1 MKKLYIIYI
10 FLFSVVINQEFNTG
24 PYGTE
29 YFDIAGPFHVIDLN
43 NDNKVLG
50 DLNEDSKLNINDII
64 IIVGVI
70 LESIDLGDNAN
81 IADLNQDSV
90 INILDITLLIER
102 ILYPNSFIPEN
113 CWDFESE
120 WSGEDNYMFIHYD
133 PSNNNAVE
141 MWSDECPGN
150 ICPNGSDRLTLLE
163 KSEMNTHYFFLSS
176 GPNAEQD
183 IILIQQDFNQLIEEN
198 MTLELQ
204 EHWKTHLHFI
214 STKSNELNNW
224 ISNRIAG
231 TYAFSIDRLQ
241 RIKQAGY
248 LGNPAGFSGFYMNFL
263 AHEVTYHDYEWN
275 VLNEDESTYDEIT
288 VFEKEHYTGGWAS
301 TIETI
306 VGFPDLESLDNYSG
320 MSIELLRGC
329 PDANGNYSDQGCDDY
344 DRIARMFICNED
356 GSNCNEAARWIT
368 PFDRQPHHLTD
379 ISSFIS
385 MLKPGGNKMVK
396 FQESGWPNSLLTM
409 RFRFYH
415 GQDVTDT
422 PQSFQPM
429 WVGTIP
435 FNPDFDDNTPP
446 IVFDVPDDATK
457 VEFVS
462 YITGH
467 GWGCDGFN
475 CAEFCNSKHIFTVN
489 GGVYEF
495 ETSYPEADDNNYC
508 MELETI
514 IEGVVPNQWGTWGY
528 GRAGWCPGQDVHP
541 IITDITDYVLAGEEN
556 VMQYSACRESWNG
569 CVDPPVCPPNDCY
582 CPEIAVS
589 SYIIIW
595 R

>member
-1 MKKLYIIYI
+1 MICKYYSHYIVAF
-10 FLFSVVINQEFNTG
+10 FLLFIIRAQDFSDG
-24 PYGTE
+24 PYGINF
-29 YFDIAGPFHVIDLN
+29 FDIAGPFVIEDLG
-43 NDNKVLG
+43 VRQSG
-50 DLNEDSKLNINDII
+50 DLDGDRFINLKDVLLYTSYLDGEISFTDEEIIYADINQDTNIDIIDIILGIDKIFNFSPAIWSFEDSWIGGESYILIPSNTLWQQNVKLELLQNSPLNVHYIFLSNLDSNYDDMINLKAEFDII
-64 IIVGVI
+64 I
-70 LESIDLGDNAN
+70 
-81 IADLNQDSV
+81 
-90 INILDITLLIER
+90 
-102 ILYPNSFIPEN
+102 
-113 CWDFESE
+113 
-120 WSGEDNYMFIHYD
+120 
-133 PSNNNAVE
+133 
-141 MWSDECPGN
+141 
-150 ICPNGSDRLTLLE
+150 
-163 KSEMNTHYFFLSS
+163 
-176 GPNAEQD
+176 
-183 IILIQQDFNQLIEEN
+183 NQLAPALQN
-198 MTLELQ
+198 HWLE
-204 EHWKTHLHFI
+204 HLHFSAKKI
-214 STKSNELNNW
+214 SEYDSWLSEGLANRQALGINQFQLLQETGSLSNPDGFIGN
-224 ISNRIAG
+224 
-231 TYAFSIDRLQ
+231 
-241 RIKQAGY
+241 Y
-248 LGNPAGFSGFYMNFL
+248 LHYL
-263 AHEVTYHDYEWN
+263 AHEALFYNYEWN

-288 VFEKEHYTGGWAS
+288 VFEREHYTGGWAS

-306 VGFPDLESLDNYSG
+306 INFPDIEALDNYSG

-379 ISSFIS
+379 ISPFIS

-415 GQDVTDT
+415 GEDLTDT
-422 PQSFQPM
+422 PQIFQPM

-446 IVFDVPDDATK
+446 IVFEVPDDATK

-489 GGVYEF
+489 GGVHEF
-495 ETSYPEADDNNYC
+495 ETAYPEADDNNYC

-541 IITDITDYVLAGEEN
+541 IITDITDFISTGEEN

-569 CVDPPVCPPNDCY
+569 CVDPPICPPNDCY

>member
-1 MKKLYIIYI
+1 MFYNKYIVVLLLVFVIKAQD
-10 FLFSVVINQEFNTG
+10 FSSG
-24 PYGTE
+24 PYGIQF
-29 YFDIAGPFHVIDLN
+29 FDIAGPFIIEDLG
-43 NDNKVLG
+43 LRQSG
-50 DLNEDSKLNINDII
+50 DLDGDRFINLKDVLLYTSYLDGEISFSDEELNYADINQDLTIDII
-64 IIVGVI
+64 DI
-70 LESIDLGDNAN
+70 
-81 IADLNQDSV
+81 
-90 INILDITLLIER
+90 ILDIKKIFNFVPALWSFEDSWIGGESYILI
-102 ILYPNSFIPEN
+102 
-113 CWDFESE
+113 
-120 WSGEDNYMFIHYD
+120 
-133 PSNNNAVE
+133 PSN
-141 MWSDECPGN
+141 
-150 ICPNGSDRLTLLE
+150 TLWQQNVKLE
-163 KSEMNTHYFFLSS
+163 LLQNSPSNVHYIFLSNLDSNYDDMLNLKSEF
-176 GPNAEQD
+176 D
-183 IILIQQDFNQLIEEN
+183 IVLNQFSP
-198 MTLELQ
+198 ELKS
-204 EHWKTHLHFI
+204 HWLNHLHFSAKKI
-214 STKSNELNNW
+214 SEYDNWLSEGLANRQALVINQFQLLQEVGSLSNPDGFIGN
-224 ISNRIAG
+224 
-231 TYAFSIDRLQ
+231 
-241 RIKQAGY
+241 Y
-248 LGNPAGFSGFYMNFL
+248 LHYL
-263 AHEVTYHDYEWN
+263 AHEALFYDYEWN
-275 VLNEDESTYDEIT
+275 ALNEDQSTYDEVT

-306 VGFPDLESLDNYSG
+306 VEFPDLETLDNYSG

-344 DRIARMFICNED
+344 DRIARMFICDED

-379 ISSFIS
+379 ISPFIS

-415 GQDVTDT
+415 GDDLTDT
-422 PQSFQPM
+422 PQEFQPM

-435 FNPDFDDNTPP
+435 FNPDFDTNTPP
-446 IVFDVPDDATK
+446 IVFEVPDDATK

-475 CAEFCNSKHIFTVN
+475 CAEFCNSKHTFTVN

-495 ETSYPEADDNNYC
+495 ETSYPEADDNNHC

-514 IEGVVPNQWGTWGY
+514 IEGVIPNQWGTWGY

-541 IITDITDYVLAGEEN
+541 VITDITDYISNGEEN
-556 VMQYSACRESWNG
+556 VMQYSACRESWSG
-569 CVDPPVCPPNDCY
+569 CVDPPICPPNDCY

>member
-1 MKKLYIIYI
+1 MTCKSYSHYIVSLLL
-10 FLFSVVINQEFNTG
+10 LFIIRAQDFSDG
-24 PYGTE
+24 PYGINF
-29 YFDIAGPFHVIDLN
+29 FDIAGPFTIEDLG
-43 NDNKVLG
+43 VRQSG
-50 DLNEDSKLNINDII
+50 DLDGDRFINLKDVLLYTSYLDGEISFSEEELIYADINEDSNIDIIDIILSIDKIFNFSPALWSFEDSWIGGESYILIPSNTLWQQNVKLELLQNSPLNVHYIFLSNLDSNYDAMLDLKAEFDII
-64 IIVGVI
+64 I
-70 LESIDLGDNAN
+70 
-81 IADLNQDSV
+81 NQ
-90 INILDITLLIER
+90 
-102 ILYPNSFIPEN
+102 
-113 CWDFESE
+113 
-120 WSGEDNYMFIHYD
+120 
-133 PSNNNAVE
+133 
-141 MWSDECPGN
+141 
-150 ICPNGSDRLTLLE
+150 
-163 KSEMNTHYFFLSS
+163 LSS
-176 GPNAEQD
+176 
-183 IILIQQDFNQLIEEN
+183 
-198 MTLELQ
+198 ELKT
-204 EHWKTHLHFI
+204 HWLSHLHFSAKKI
-214 STKSNELNNW
+214 SEYDSWLSEGLANRQALGINQFQLLQETGSLSNPDGFIGN
-224 ISNRIAG
+224 
-231 TYAFSIDRLQ
+231 
-241 RIKQAGY
+241 Y
-248 LGNPAGFSGFYMNFL
+248 LHYL
-263 AHEVTYHDYEWN
+263 AHEALFYDYEWN

-288 VFEKEHYTGGWAS
+288 VFERAHYTGGWAS

-306 VGFPDLESLDNYSG
+306 VEFPDVETLDNYSG

-379 ISSFIS
+379 ISPFIS
-385 MLKPGGNKMVK
+385 MIKSGGNKMVK

-415 GQDVTDT
+415 GEDLTDT
-422 PQSFQPM
+422 PQTFQPM

-446 IVFDVPDDATK
+446 IVFEVPDDATK

-489 GGVYEF
+489 GGVHEF
-495 ETSYPEADDNNYC
+495 ETAYPEADDNNYC

-541 IITDITDYVLAGEEN
+541 VITDITDYISTGEEN

>member
-1 MKKLYIIYI
+1 MIYNKYILSL
-10 FLFSVVINQEFNTG
+10 FLVFIIRAQDFSSG
-24 PYGTE
+24 PYGINF
-29 YFDIAGPFHVIDLN
+29 FDIAGPFIIEDLG
-43 NDNKVLG
+43 VRQSG
-50 DLNEDSKLNINDII
+50 DLDGDRFINLKDVLLYTSYLDEEISFSDEEINYADI
-64 IIVGVI
+64 
-70 LESIDLGDNAN
+70 
-81 IADLNQDSV
+81 NQDSN
-90 INILDITLLIER
+90 IDIIDIILDIDKIFNFSPAIWSFEDSWIGGESYILI
-102 ILYPNSFIPEN
+102 
-113 CWDFESE
+113 
-120 WSGEDNYMFIHYD
+120 
-133 PSNNNAVE
+133 PSN
-141 MWSDECPGN
+141 
-150 ICPNGSDRLTLLE
+150 TLWQQNVKLE
-163 KSEMNTHYFFLSS
+163 LLQNSPLNVHYIFLSNLDS
-176 GPNAEQD
+176 NYENMVNLKSDFD
-183 IILIQQDFNQLIEEN
+183 IILNQLSIELKN
-198 MTLELQ
+198 YWLE
-204 EHWKTHLHFI
+204 HLHFSAKKI
-214 STKSNELNNW
+214 SEYDSWLSNGLANRQALGINQFQLLQEVGSL
-224 ISNRIAG
+224 SNPDGFIG
-231 TYAFSIDRLQ
+231 N
-241 RIKQAGY
+241 Y
-248 LGNPAGFSGFYMNFL
+248 LHYL
-263 AHEVTYHDYEWN
+263 AHEALFYDYEWN

-306 VGFPDLESLDNYSG
+306 VGFPNLESLDNYSG

-344 DRIARMFICNED
+344 DRIARMSICNED

-457 VEFVS
+457 IEFVS

-467 GWGCDGFN
+467 GWGSNGTYN

-495 ETSYPEADDNNYC
+495 ETSYPEAGDNDYC
-508 MELETI
+508 MEPATI
-514 IEGVVPNQWGTWGY
+514 AQGVKPNQYGTWGY

-541 IITDITDYVLAGEEN
+541 IITDITDHLEIGEEN
-556 VMQYSACRESWNG
+556 VFDYNACRVQGNN
-569 CVDPPVCPPNDCY
+569 CVTAPICQGDGY

-595 R
+595 H

>member
-1 MKKLYIIYI
+1 MSCKSYSHYIISLLL
-10 FLFSVVINQEFNTG
+10 LFIIRAQDFSDG
-24 PYGTE
+24 PYGINF
-29 YFDIAGPFHVIDLN
+29 FDIAGPFTIEDLG
-43 NDNKVLG
+43 VRQSG
-50 DLNEDSKLNINDII
+50 DLDGDRFINLKDVLLYTSYLDGEISFSEEELIYADINEDSNIDIIDIILSIDKIFNFSPALWSFEDSWIGGESYILIPSNTLWQQNVKLELLQNSPLNVHYIFLSNLDSNYDAMLDLKAEFDII
-64 IIVGVI
+64 I
-70 LESIDLGDNAN
+70 
-81 IADLNQDSV
+81 NQ
-90 INILDITLLIER
+90 
-102 ILYPNSFIPEN
+102 
-113 CWDFESE
+113 
-120 WSGEDNYMFIHYD
+120 
-133 PSNNNAVE
+133 
-141 MWSDECPGN
+141 
-150 ICPNGSDRLTLLE
+150 
-163 KSEMNTHYFFLSS
+163 LSS
-176 GPNAEQD
+176 
-183 IILIQQDFNQLIEEN
+183 
-198 MTLELQ
+198 ELKT
-204 EHWKTHLHFI
+204 HWLSHLHFSAKKI
-214 STKSNELNNW
+214 SEYDSWLSEGLANRQALGINQFQLLQETGSLSNPDGFIGN
-224 ISNRIAG
+224 
-231 TYAFSIDRLQ
+231 
-241 RIKQAGY
+241 Y
-248 LGNPAGFSGFYMNFL
+248 LHYL
-263 AHEVTYHDYEWN
+263 AHEALFYDYEWN

-288 VFEKEHYTGGWAS
+288 VFERAHYTGGWAS

-306 VGFPDLESLDNYSG
+306 VEFPDIETLDNYSG

-379 ISSFIS
+379 ISPFIS
-385 MLKPGGNKMVK
+385 MLKSGGNKMVK

-415 GQDVTDT
+415 GEDLTDT
-422 PQSFQPM
+422 PQTFQPM

-446 IVFDVPDDATK
+446 IVFEVPDDATK

-489 GGVYEF
+489 GGVHEF
-495 ETSYPEADDNNYC
+495 ETAYPEADDNNYC

-541 IITDITDYVLAGEEN
+541 VITDITDYISTGEEN

-569 CVDPPVCPPNDCY
+569 CVDPPICPPNDCY

>member
-1 MKKLYIIYI
+1 MKKIYIIYI
-10 FLFSVVINQEFNTG
+10 LLVSFIINQDFNTG
-24 PYGTE
+24 PYGSE
-29 YFDIAGPFHVIDLN
+29 YFDIAGPFYINDLN
-43 NDNKVLG
+43 NENKILG
-50 DLNEDSKLNINDII
+50 DLNQDLKLNINDII
-64 IIVGVI
+64 IMIGAI
-70 LESIDLGDNAN
+70 LESIDLGDNFN
-81 IADLNQDSV
+81 TGDLNQDTT
-90 INILDITLLIER
+90 IDILDITLLIER
-102 ILYPNSFIPEN
+102 ILHPNSYIPEN

-120 WSGEDNYMFIHYD
+120 WNGEDNYIFIHYD
-133 PSNNNAVE
+133 PSNSNSTE
-141 MWSDECPGN
+141 MWSDQCPGN
-150 ICPNGSDRLTLLE
+150 ICPNGSDHLTLLE
-163 KSEMNTHYFFLSS
+163 KSGMNTHYFFISS
-176 GPNAEQD
+176 GINAEQD
-183 IILIQQDFNQLIEEN
+183 ILLIQQNFNSLIEQN
-198 MTLELQ
+198 MNIELQ
-204 EHWKTHLHFI
+204 EHWKTHLHFVP
-214 STKSNELNNW
+214 TKTSELSNW
-224 ISNRIAG
+224 INTRING

-263 AHEVTYHDYEWN
+263 AHEATYHDYEWN

-288 VFEKEHYTGGWAS
+288 VFEREHYTGGWAA

-306 VGFPDLESLDNYSG
+306 IEFPDLETLDDYSG
-320 MSIELLRGC
+320 MSLELLRGC

-344 DRIARMFICNED
+344 DRIARMFICDED

-379 ISSFIS
+379 ISPFIS

-415 GQDVTDT
+415 GEDLTDT
-422 PQSFQPM
+422 PQIFQPM

-446 IVFDVPDDATK
+446 VVFEVPEDATK

-467 GWGCDGFN
+467 GWGSNGTFN
-475 CAEFCNSKHIFTVN
+475 CAEFCNSKHKFTVN
-489 GGVYEF
+489 GGVHEF
-495 ETSYPEADDNNYC
+495 ETAYPSAGDNTHC
-508 MELETI
+508 MEPSTI
-514 IEGVVPNQWGTWGY
+514 SQGVKPNQYGTWGY

-541 IITDITDYVLAGEEN
+541 IVTDITDHVLLGEEN
-556 VMQYSACRESWNG
+556 VIDYDACRVQGNN
-569 CVDPPVCPPNDCY
+569 CLAAPVCQGDGY

-595 R
+595 Y

>member
-556 VMQYSACRESWNG
+556 VIQYSACRESWNG

>member
-1 MKKLYIIYI
+1 MIYKSYRHYLVSLLLLFIIRAQD
-10 FLFSVVINQEFNTG
+10 FSDG
-24 PYGTE
+24 PYGVNF
-29 YFDIAGPFHVIDLN
+29 FDIAGPFIIEDLG
-43 NDNKVLG
+43 VRQSG
-50 DLNEDSKLNINDII
+50 DLDGDRFINLKDILLYTSYLDEEITLPDEGLNYADINEDSAIDII
-64 IIVGVI
+64 
-70 LESIDLGDNAN
+70 
-81 IADLNQDSV
+81 
-90 INILDITLLIER
+90 
-102 ILYPNSFIPEN
+102 
-113 CWDFESE
+113 
-120 WSGEDNYMFIHYD
+120 
-133 PSNNNAVE
+133 
-141 MWSDECPGN
+141 
-150 ICPNGSDRLTLLE
+150 
-163 KSEMNTHYFFLSS
+163 
-176 GPNAEQD
+176 D
-183 IILIQQDFNQLIEEN
+183 IILGIDKIFNFSPALWSFADSWIGGESYILIPSNTLWQQNVKLELLQNSPLNVHYIFLSNLDSNYDAMLDLKAEFNIILNQLSP
-198 MTLELQ
+198 ELKT
-204 EHWKTHLHFI
+204 HWLSHLHFSAKKI
-214 STKSNELNNW
+214 SEYDSWLSEGLVNRQALGINQFQLLQEIGSLSNPDGFVGN
-224 ISNRIAG
+224 
-231 TYAFSIDRLQ
+231 
-241 RIKQAGY
+241 Y
-248 LGNPAGFSGFYMNFL
+248 LHYL
-263 AHEVTYHDYEWN
+263 AHEALFYDYEWN
-275 VLNEDESTYDEIT
+275 VLNEDDGTYDEVTI
-288 VFEKEHYTGGWAS
+288 FEREHYTGGWAS
-301 TIETI
+301 TIDTI
-306 VGFPDLESLDNYSG
+306 VAFPDIETLDNYSG

-379 ISSFIS
+379 ISPFIS
-385 MLKPGGNKMVK
+385 MIKSGGNKMVK

-415 GQDVTDT
+415 GEDLTDT
-422 PQSFQPM
+422 PQTFQPM

-446 IVFDVPDDATK
+446 IVFEVPDDATK

-489 GGVYEF
+489 GGVHEF
-495 ETSYPEADDNNYC
+495 ETAYPEADDNNYC

-541 IITDITDYVLAGEEN
+541 VITDITDYISTGEEN